1 MLVGPRVPSAVLKD
15 CAAKA
20 GSPYHAVADEVYE
33 DFDEE
38 NSAIARAALNM
49 LRQLPGFERLDQ
61 VTQHPARNSDLKNK
75 LLLYANASELIDRSL
90 SSLVYLSIRLVLSLP
105 IIIAARN

>member
-1 MLVGPRVPSAVLKD
+1 MASFLSSVFKVLVGPRVPSIVLKK
-15 CAAKA
+15 CAASA
-20 GSPYHAVADEVYE
+20 GSPYHEVAGEVYN

-61 VTQHPARNSDLKNK
+61 VT
-75 LLLYANASELIDRSL
+75 
-90 SSLVYLSIRLVLSLP
+90 RL
-105 IIIAARN
+105 